1 MEKERYAYYAG
12 RDYIHIHDNTLEADG
27 SEDWNVIS
35 KVFDE
40 DTARRIVA
48 CLNACKGFRTQ
59 DLELCNTI
67 SLKRTIEK
75 LEEALEYSRSLRKD
89 KDNGN

>member
-1 MEKERYAYYAG
+1 MEKERYT
-12 RDYIHIHDNTLEADG
+12 YIIDLDCIYIYDHTLSLGND
-27 SEDWNVIS
+27 VIAR
-35 KVFDE
+35 VFNLDV
-40 DTARRIVA
+40 ASRIVA
-48 CLNACKGFRTQ
+48 CLNACKGFRTE